1 MSTYPVD
8 KLEHLVS
15 EWIETARALR
25 EENVRLQTEIRQLR
39 QQVESLSQ
47 QQNGTQVKLNRL
59 ASLEAEQKRWE
70 EERKTM
76 RTKVRGILEQLHRI
90 PAE

>member
-1 MSTYPVD
+1 MSTHPVD
-8 KLEHLVS
+8 KLERLVS

-25 EENVRLQTEIRQLR
+25 EDNARLQTELRQLR

-47 QQNGTQVKLNRL
+47 EQNGTQAKLSRL
-59 ASLEAEQKRWE
+59 AGLEAEQKRWE

-76 RTKVRGILEQLHRI
+76 RTKVRHILEQLHRI
-90 PAE
+90 PVE